1 MVALVLVFRGR
12 GLSGRLIL
20 AACVVYFSAID
31 ASRHKKGLVVSPA
44 DGRVVAVAD
53 VVPIM
58 IWAWFRTAQTHHIF
72 LNVFDVHVNR
82 SPVDGEVAHVHY
94 RPGKFL
100 NASLDKASVDNER
113 NALALTMSGEHAYAG
128 QRIGVVQIAGLIAR
142 RILCTA
148 KPGDKLLAGQR
159 FGLIRFGSRTDVYLP
174 QGMTPLVCVGQAHDR
189 RRDGSGRCSSQ
200 EKARNRGGAL
210 MRTNPA
216 PDGGHRV
223 MRELPLT
230 RLLPNMLTM
239 MSFFCGLTAVRLAML
254 DRFETCR
261 AGHRDCQRFRHSG
274 WSRRAVAGHDKQVR
288 RGAGFPCRSDKLWA
302 SRLRLCFIFG
312 R

>member
-1 MVALVLVFRGR
+1 MKLPFPLSFVHSAGWPFIGIAAVVALVLSFFGGVAFLVG
-12 GLSGRLIL
+12 LIL
-20 AACVVYFSAID
+20 AAWVVYFFRDPTRITPI
-31 ASRHKKGLVVSPA
+31 KEGLVVSPA

-53 VVPIM
+53 VVPDQDLGLGSEPRKRIS
-58 IWAWFRTAQTHHIF
+58 IF

-174 QGMTPLVCVGQAHDR
+174 QGMTPLVCVGQRMIGGETVLADA
-189 RRDGSGRCSSQ
+189 SSQ
-200 EKARNRGGAL
+200 EKARTGEAR
-210 MRTNPA
+210 
-216 PDGGHRV
+216 
-223 MRELPLT
+223 
-230 RLLPNMLTM
+230 
-239 MSFFCGLTAVRLAML
+239 
-254 DRFETCR
+254 
-261 AGHRDCQRFRHSG
+261 
-274 WSRRAVAGHDKQVR
+274 
-288 RGAGFPCRSDKLWA
+288 
-302 SRLRLCFIFG
+302 
-312 R
+312 